1 MEEEQEE
8 KGNLG
13 MSLFKKIKYI
23 GKGKAKVLA
32 SESVIYNSMNSVKMI
47 VIIIPVIRKTV
58 SIIIVIVI
66 KNQKINVS
74 NQA

>member
-1 MEEEQEE
+1 
-8 KGNLG
+8 

-66 KNQKINVS
+66 KN
-74 NQA
+74 

>member
-13 MSLFKKIKYI
+13 MSFFKKIKYI